1 MDGTQLQLFDLELFD
16 DLKRY
21 LDDKKEG
28 LKTTLF
34 LVISQSAFKGDPVL
48 SFPFTKSLSLDQTVQ
63 EFEKE
68 INKIPYDELKLIRHD
83 AIGEK
88 ISDSL
93 ISLVEILEG
102 MSRELF
108 EQLKFSEVDK
118 WNSDFCENVSIAKE
132 LIHESCLELIQFVK
146 ALNKALRRFYLKIL
160 KARPS
165 LVEKLRV
172 YIHQPIDPAI
182 LKSLHK
188 CDQHLNQKFKEF
200 AKNQKFI
207 NQHLTTIEGL
217 TYRFQGYQAFSEFD
231 SNKKNQF
238 VRMWRLLQ
246 LFKIAERES
255 KKSLPFIESTIKTIS
270 PPGKTILLFKEYLAR
285 IRQLGYDLAKSF
297 RGKREI
303 SAQAVLC
310 SLRAEAQTLLS
321 TNKEYREFL
330 IKTDHQPPR
339 YGLRLFDKIFGVQ
352 AKKSKELNHLSQEV
366 ARIDHKLSDL
376 FDAQEGED
384 TRSVQEVIFQFM
396 EIDRLITEMGQPLT
410 SRSLLS
416 KKGDELIH
424 MLVEVNEVTAPLAE
438 TSLLVQDAL
447 IRALRI
453 DSKFNTLLE
462 KGEFHEIIDTHRGLF
477 GQSFALSHLKRIKQ
491 YKRILEHLRGWSS
504 KHELSRH
511 SHETE
516 ADAHDIQES
525 LQEFFHSLPQKIP
538 EGSLNTFR
546 DQIIDL
552 KKQLL
557 EERLLFAQFFY
568 FIREHEHESRILRAE
583 LQFIDPYLEA
593 IENKLRNFN
602 TVIVK

>member
-28 LKTTLF
+28 LKTSLF

-48 SFPFTKSLSLDQTVQ
+48 TFPFTKSLSLDQTVK

-68 INKIPYDELKLIRHD
+68 IDKLPPAELKMIRYD
-83 AIGEK
+83 VIGEK

-108 EQLKFSEVDK
+108 EQLKYSQIDK

-132 LIHESCLELIQFVK
+132 LIHESCLELISFVK
-146 ALNKALRRFYLKIL
+146 ELNKALRKFYLKIL
-160 KARPS
+160 KLRPS
-165 LVEKLRV
+165 FIEKLRV
-172 YIHQPIDPAI
+172 YIHQPVDPSI
-182 LKSLHK
+182 LKSLNQ
-188 CDQHLNQKFKEF
+188 CDKLLNHKFKEF
-200 AKNQKFI
+200 AQNQKFI

-238 VRMWRLLQ
+238 VRIWRLLQ
-246 LFKIAERES
+246 LFKIAQNDN
-255 KKSLPFIESTIKTIS
+255 KKSLPYIESTIKTIS
-270 PPGKTILLFKEYLAR
+270 PSGKTILLFKEYLAR
-285 IRQLGYDLAKSF
+285 IRQLGYDLARSF
-297 RGKREI
+297 RGKREV

-310 SLRAEAQTLLS
+310 SLRAEAQTLLNTS
-321 TNKEYREFL
+321 KEYRHFL
-330 IKTDHQPPR
+330 INTDHHPTR
-339 YGLRLFDKIFGVQ
+339 YGLKIFDKLFGVE
-352 AKKSKELNHLSQEV
+352 ARKSKELNHLCQEV
-366 ARIDHKLSDL
+366 DRIDHKLSDL

-384 TRSVQEVIFQFM
+384 SRTVQEVIFQFM

-410 SRSLLS
+410 SRALLS
-416 KKGDELIH
+416 KKGDELVHKLI
-424 MLVEVNEVTAPLAE
+424 EVNEVTAPLAE
-438 TSLLVQDAL
+438 TSILVQDAL

-462 KGEFHEIIDTHRGLF
+462 KGDFHEIVDTHRGLF
-477 GQSFALSHLKRIKQ
+477 GQSLALSHLKRIKQ

-538 EGSLNTFR
+538 EGSINSFR
-546 DQIIDL
+546 DQILDL

-602 TVIVK
+602 SVIVK